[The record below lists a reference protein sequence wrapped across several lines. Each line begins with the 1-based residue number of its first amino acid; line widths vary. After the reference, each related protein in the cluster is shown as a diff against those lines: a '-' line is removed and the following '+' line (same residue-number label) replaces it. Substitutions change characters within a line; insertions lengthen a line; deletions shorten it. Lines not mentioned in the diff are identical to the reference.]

1 MIKKN
6 KWTLE
11 KERKEELKKREEEGI
26 EKLMG
31 LYDEFNG
38 MLLMEEAEEAS
49 NDPKYWMSEEG
60 NRRIEETIDKAFRK
74 REKNRPE
81 DKGDNT

>member
-1 MIKKN
+1 
-6 KWTLE
+6 
-11 KERKEELKKREEEGI
+11 
-26 EKLMG
+26 MG

-60 NRRIEETIDKAFRK
+60 NRRIEEMIDKLFQTPD
-74 REKNRPE
+74 KNSPE
-81 DKGDNT
+81 NKGDNT